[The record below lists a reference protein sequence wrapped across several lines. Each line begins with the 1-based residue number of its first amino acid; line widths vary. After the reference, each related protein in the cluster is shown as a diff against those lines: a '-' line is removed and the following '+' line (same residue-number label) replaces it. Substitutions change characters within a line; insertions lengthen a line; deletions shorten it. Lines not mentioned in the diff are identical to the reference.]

1 MVLLLQLLAMKKREK
16 EEELRALRLSVAA
29 EKKKSED
36 NLEWS
41 KMQAEKDRMSHSIVG
56 REWMMDNR
64 RQKAL
69 QKQEEEYTL
78 RSAAATPTRTCRE
91 WPRICRCLTPD
102 SFARPFSGS
111 GQTRA
116 CVRTASSILI
126 LHLAQTLRTSHE
138 MPLNRCAQGA
148 AAGSGQAGP
157 ARSRGQ
163 GEAAAREA
171 AGPALASAAAAGES
185 TREEGG
191 GGAGWS
197 AADGG
202 GCGRGTS

>member
-116 CVRTASSILI
+116 CVRTASSIL
-126 LHLAQTLRTSHE
+126 HRPFAPH
-138 MPLNRCAQGA
+138 MRCH
-148 AAGSGQAGP
+148 
-157 ARSRGQ
+157 
-163 GEAAAREA
+163 
-171 AGPALASAAAAGES
+171 
-185 TREEGG
+185 
-191 GGAGWS
+191 
-197 AADGG
+197 
-202 GCGRGTS
+202 

>member
-78 RSAAATPTRTCRE
+78 RSAVTVTACILLAYM
-91 WPRICRCLTPD
+91 L
-102 SFARPFSGS
+102 FHSGAVQCS
-111 GQTRA
+111 AFPGINP
-116 CVRTASSILI
+116 VFGEILI
-126 LHLAQTLRTSHE
+126 PQE
-138 MPLNRCAQGA
+138 
-148 AAGSGQAGP
+148 
-157 ARSRGQ
+157 
-163 GEAAAREA
+163 
-171 AGPALASAAAAGES
+171 
-185 TREEGG
+185 
-191 GGAGWS
+191 W
-197 AADGG
+197 
-202 GCGRGTS
+202 

>member
-69 QKQEEEYTL
+69 QKQEEEYAL
-78 RSAAATPTRTCRE
+78 RSAAATPPAPVESDRGSAVVSRLTRLRAHSRALARQELACA
-91 WPRICRCLTPD
+91 PHLAFSSCILH
-102 SFARPFSGS
+102 RPFPP
-111 GQTRA
+111 
-116 CVRTASSILI
+116 
-126 LHLAQTLRTSHE
+126 H
-138 MPLNRCAQGA
+138 MRCH
-148 AAGSGQAGP
+148 
-157 ARSRGQ
+157 
-163 GEAAAREA
+163 
-171 AGPALASAAAAGES
+171 
-185 TREEGG
+185 
-191 GGAGWS
+191 
-197 AADGG
+197 
-202 GCGRGTS
+202 

>member
-69 QKQEEEYTL
+69 QKQEEEYAL
-78 RSAAATPTRTCRE
+78 RSAAATPH
-91 WPRICRCLTPD
+91 P
-102 SFARPFSGS
+102 
-111 GQTRA
+111 
-116 CVRTASSILI
+116 
-126 LHLAQTLRTSHE
+126 HL
-138 MPLNRCAQGA
+138 
-148 AAGSGQAGP
+148 
-157 ARSRGQ
+157 SRV
-163 GEAAAREA
+163 
-171 AGPALASAAAAGES
+171 
-185 TREEGG
+185 
-191 GGAGWS
+191 
-197 AADGG
+197 AADLPL
-202 GCGRGTS
+202 SHA

>member
-1 MVLLLQLLAMKKREK
+1 MKKREK

-69 QKQEEEYTL
+69 QKQEEEYAL
-78 RSAAATPTRTCRE
+78 RCAATTPVLARAPERDRGSAVVSRLTR
-91 WPRICRCLTPD
+91 L
-102 SFARPFSGS
+102 RPFSGP

-116 CVRTASSILI
+116 
-126 LHLAQTLRTSHE
+126 
-138 MPLNRCAQGA
+138 
-148 AAGSGQAGP
+148 
-157 ARSRGQ
+157 
-163 GEAAAREA
+163 
-171 AGPALASAAAAGES
+171 
-185 TREEGG
+185 
-191 GGAGWS
+191 
-197 AADGG
+197 
-202 GCGRGTS
+202 